1 MFVGIKIKVVC
12 DNVSKHREI
21 EPTHGFSVYIEELG
35 IAVDACSS
43 REEFERNLSALGLP
57 MPRRVLVTLD
67 NPHHVGGA
75 SAREGDD
82 AAPPLAQVRLINVG
96 RERLV
101 VVGEGTLISGC
112 GLFSWALGVVPEALE
127 RAGISRVRTVIGGL
141 GVTTVSRYLFEDLKR
156 QLRALGVRRVY
167 PLHTPIEVRR
177 ALIRELPNAYDV
189 GAGSTIHAD

>member
-1 MFVGIKIKVVC
+1 MGIKIKVVC
-12 DNVSKHREI
+12 DNVSKHRDI
-21 EPTHGFSVYIEELG
+21 EPTHGFSVYVEELG

-43 REEFERNLSALGLP
+43 GEEFERNMSILGLP
-57 MPRRVLVTLD
+57 RPRHVVVTIA

-75 SAREGDD
+75 QGYWDID
-82 AAPPLAQVRLINVG
+82 TPPPWAPVSLINVG

-101 VVGEGTLISGC
+101 VVGENTLISGC
-112 GLFSWALGVVPEALE
+112 GLFSWALGIVPEAL
-127 RAGISRVRTVIGGL
+127 RSAGISRVKTVVGGL

-156 QLRALGVRRVY
+156 QLRELGARRVY
-167 PLHTPIEVRR
+167 PLHTPIDVRR